1 MKKNKSVATMQDVA
15 KEAKVSLKTVSRV
28 INKEPNVSTK
38 TIEKVQNV
46 IDAIDYQPNSFAQTL
61 ARGKTKIIGLL
72 YDTPSPNYISHIME
86 GVLTQC
92 YKSDYEVI
100 IHPCRFNE
108 LTLLRDVEL
117 LIKRTRL
124 SGIITT
130 PPLSDIEDLIN
141 LFKEL
146 NIPRVLISPGSEEVD
161 EPSVKTNDREASRQM
176 TNYLISK
183 GHRRIAFIKGH
194 PSHLSVND
202 RAKGFFDSLNQAN
215 IICPNELIE
224 SGLNTYQSGMDCAK
238 RLLSLK
244 DIPTAIFAANDEM
257 AAGVIKVAYQ
267 NNLKIPE
274 DLSVVGFDDTPM
286 TKMIS
291 PPLSTIKQPL
301 GLMGEES
308 AKNLINQLEGGSEER
323 YSTMNSTLIIR
334 DSVSEIEP

>member
-1 MKKNKSVATMQDVA
+1 MKKIKNVATMQDVA
-15 KEAKVSLKTVSRV
+15 KEARVSLKTVSRV
-28 INKEPNVSTK
+28 INKEPNVSIK

-72 YDTPSPNYISHIME
+72 YDTPSPNYISHVME

-108 LTLLRDVEL
+108 TALLGNVEL

-124 SGIITT
+124 SGLITT
-130 PPLSDIEDLIN
+130 PPLSDKEDLID
-141 LFKEL
+141 LLREL
-146 NIPRVLISPGSEEVD
+146 DIPRVLISPGTKEIN
-161 EPSVKTNDREASRQM
+161 EPSVKTNDREAAAQM

-183 GHRRIAFIKGH
+183 GHTRIAFIKGH

-202 RAKGFFDSLNQAN
+202 RAKGFYDSLSLAN

-224 SGLNTYQSGMDCAK
+224 SGLNSYESGMDCAK

-244 DIPTAIFAANDEM
+244 ERPTAIFAANDEM
-257 AAGVIKVAYQ
+257 AAGVIKIAHQ
-267 NNLKIPE
+267 KNLNVPK

-286 TKMIS
+286 TQMIS
-291 PPLSTIKQPL
+291 PPLSTIKQPM
-301 GLMGEES
+301 GLMGEEA
-308 AKNLINQLEGGSEER
+308 AKNLINQLEKGDEEK
-323 YSTMNSTLIIR
+323 YIIMNSTLVIR
-334 DSVSEIEP
+334 DSVSEINQ

>member
-1 MKKNKSVATMQDVA
+1 MKKIKSVATMQDVA
-15 KEAKVSLKTVSRV
+15 KEARVSLKTVSRV
-28 INKEPNVSTK
+28 INKEPNVSIK

-72 YDTPSPNYISHIME
+72 YDTPSPNYISHVME

-108 LTLLRDVEL
+108 TALLGNVEL

-124 SGIITT
+124 SGLITT
-130 PPLSDIEDLIN
+130 PPLSDKEDLID
-141 LFKEL
+141 LLREL
-146 NIPRVLISPGSEEVD
+146 DIPRVLISPGTKEIN
-161 EPSVKTNDREASRQM
+161 EPSVKTNDREAAAQM

-183 GHRRIAFIKGH
+183 GHTRIAFIKGH

-202 RAKGFFDSLNQAN
+202 RAKGFYDSLSLAN
-215 IICPNELIE
+215 ICPNELIE
-224 SGLNTYQSGMDCAK
+224 SGLNSYESGMDCAK

-244 DIPTAIFAANDEM
+244 ERPTAIFAANDEM
-257 AAGVIKVAYQ
+257 AAGVIKIAHQ
-267 NNLKIPE
+267 KNLNVPK

-286 TKMIS
+286 TQMIS
-291 PPLSTIKQPL
+291 PPLSTIKQPM
-301 GLMGEES
+301 GLMGEEA
-308 AKNLINQLEGGSEER
+308 AKNLINQLEKGDEEK
-323 YSTMNSTLIIR
+323 YIVMNSTLVIR
-334 DSVSEIEP
+334 DSVSEINQ

>member
-130 PPLSDIEDLIN
+130 PPLSDIEDLIK

-161 EPSVKTNDREASRQM
+161 EPSVKTNDREASRQL

-215 IICPNELIE
+215 IVCPNELIE

-257 AAGVIKVAYQ
+257 AGGIIKVITEAGMS
-267 NNLKIPE
+267 IPE
-274 DLSVVGFDDTPM
+274 DFSVAGFDDTPITQM
-286 TKMIS
+286 LN
-291 PPLSTIKQPL
+291 PPLSTIRQPL
-301 GLMGEES
+301 EKMGEIA
-308 AKNLINQLEGGSEER
+308 AKKLIAQLEGITVSNDQSLE
-323 YSTMNSTLIIR
+323 STLVLRESINTI
-334 DSVSEIEP
+334 

>member
-1 MKKNKSVATMQDVA
+1 MKKIKSVATMQDVA
-15 KEAKVSLKTVSRV
+15 KEARVSLKTVSRV
-28 INKEPNVSTK
+28 INKEPNVSIK

-72 YDTPSPNYISHIME
+72 YDTPSPNYISHVME

-108 LTLLRDVEL
+108 TTLLRDVEL

-124 SGIITT
+124 SGLITT
-130 PPLSDIEDLIN
+130 PPLSDKEDLID
-141 LFKEL
+141 LLREL
-146 NIPRVLISPGSEEVD
+146 DIPRVLISPGTKEIN
-161 EPSVKTNDREASRQM
+161 EPSVKTNDREAAAQM

-183 GHRRIAFIKGH
+183 GHTRIAFIKGH

-202 RAKGFFDSLNQAN
+202 RAKGFYDSLSLAN

-224 SGLNTYQSGMDCAK
+224 SGLNSYESGMDCAK

-244 DIPTAIFAANDEM
+244 ERPTAIFAANDEM
-257 AAGVIKVAYQ
+257 AAGVIKIALQ
-267 NNLKIPE
+267 KNLNVPE

-286 TKMIS
+286 TQMIS
-291 PPLSTIKQPL
+291 PPLSTIKQPM
-301 GLMGEES
+301 GLMGEEA
-308 AKNLINQLEGGSEER
+308 AKNLINQLEKGDEEK
-323 YSTMNSTLIIR
+323 YIVMNSTLIIR
-334 DSVSEIEP
+334 DSVSEINQ

>member
-1 MKKNKSVATMQDVA
+1 MKKIKSVATMQDVA
-15 KEAKVSLKTVSRV
+15 KEARVSLKTVSRV
-28 INKEPNVSTK
+28 INKEPNVSIK

-72 YDTPSPNYISHIME
+72 YDTPSPNYISHVME

-108 LTLLRDVEL
+108 TALLGNVEL

-124 SGIITT
+124 SGLITT
-130 PPLSDIEDLIN
+130 PPLSDKEDLID
-141 LFKEL
+141 LLREL
-146 NIPRVLISPGSEEVD
+146 DIPRVLISPGTKEIN
-161 EPSVKTNDREASRQM
+161 EPSVKTNDREAAAQM

-183 GHRRIAFIKGH
+183 GHTRIAFIKGH

-202 RAKGFFDSLNQAN
+202 RAKGFYDSLSLAN

-224 SGLNTYQSGMDCAK
+224 SGLNSYESGMDCAK

-244 DIPTAIFAANDEM
+244 ERPTAIFAANDEM
-257 AAGVIKVAYQ
+257 AAGVIKIAHQ
-267 NNLKIPE
+267 KNLNVPK

-286 TKMIS
+286 TQMIS
-291 PPLSTIKQPL
+291 PPLSTIKQPM
-301 GLMGEES
+301 GLMGEEA
-308 AKNLINQLEGGSEER
+308 AKNLINQLEKGDEEK
-323 YSTMNSTLIIR
+323 YIIMNSTLVIR
-334 DSVSEIEP
+334 DSVSEINQ

>member
-1 MKKNKSVATMQDVA
+1 MKKIKSVATMQDVA
-15 KEAKVSLKTVSRV
+15 KEARVSLKTVSRV
-28 INKEPNVSTK
+28 INKEPNVSIK

-72 YDTPSPNYISHIME
+72 YDTPSPNYISHVME

-108 LTLLRDVEL
+108 TALLGNVEL

-124 SGIITT
+124 SGLITT
-130 PPLSDIEDLIN
+130 PPLSDKEDLID
-141 LFKEL
+141 LLREL
-146 NIPRVLISPGSEEVD
+146 DIPRVLISPGTKEIN
-161 EPSVKTNDREASRQM
+161 EPSVKTNDREAAAQM

-183 GHRRIAFIKGH
+183 GHTRIAFIKGH

-202 RAKGFFDSLNQAN
+202 RAKGFYDSLSLAN

-224 SGLNTYQSGMDCAK
+224 SGLNSYESGMDCAK

-244 DIPTAIFAANDEM
+244 ERPTAIFAANDEM
-257 AAGVIKVAYQ
+257 AAGVIKIAHQ
-267 NNLKIPE
+267 KNLNVPK

-286 TKMIS
+286 TQMIS
-291 PPLSTIKQPL
+291 PPLSTIKQPM
-301 GLMGEES
+301 GLMGEEA
-308 AKNLINQLEGGSEER
+308 AKNLINQLEKGDEEK
-323 YSTMNSTLIIR
+323 YIVMNSTLVIR
-334 DSVSEIEP
+334 DSVSEINQ